1 MSILKTKFVNCYG
14 IKSLAYDFDFSGYGS
29 KAFAI
34 YAPNGLM
41 KTSFTRTFLAVS
53 EGKEPK
59 EERFNRPT
67 TFEASI
73 DGEQLSKEN
82 IYILKSE
89 IDINSDDE
97 SVSNLLI
104 NRESKTKYDAL
115 IDSIKKTKISSAMIS
130 KLQKASGVKQKDIE
144 HTLMNDFET
153 SNLIEAL
160 LEAKR
165 IEATFDSD
173 IVIYSEVFDPK
184 AIEILDSREFIL
196 KAKEFVQRYDEVF
209 EKSGGLYL
217 KGVFNPNKA
226 AASCSSLEKTCFLK
240 LGIRLK

>member
-1 MSILKTKFVNCYG
+1 MSILKTKFINCYG
-14 IKSLAYDFDFSGYGS
+14 IKNLEYDFDFSRGGS

-67 TFEASI
+67 TFEVTI
-73 DGEQLSKEN
+73 DGEQLSKDS

-104 NRESKTKYDAL
+104 NRESKKKYDSL
-115 IDSIKKTKISSAMIS
+115 IEGIKKTKSAMIS

-144 HTLMNDFET
+144 QTLTNDFET
-153 SNLIEAL
+153 PNLVEAL

-165 IEATFDSD
+165 TEATFDSD
-173 IVIYSEVFDPK
+173 IVVYAEVFDPC
-184 AIEILDSREFIL
+184 
-196 KAKEFVQRYDEVF
+196 QRQFKIDPLSTLSP
-209 EKSGGLYL
+209 K
-217 KGVFNPNKA
+217 
-226 AASCSSLEKTCFLK
+226 
-240 LGIRLK
+240 